1 MIAMVCA
8 EHIGKS
14 YLNLPFQVV
23 PDACINAAPVGPDM
37 YLFSL
42 T

>member
-1 MIAMVCA
+1 MIAMVCVK
-8 EHIGKS
+8 HLGKS

-23 PDACINAAPVGPDM
+23 PDACIKAASVGPAM

>member
-1 MIAMVCA
+1 MIAMVCVK
-8 EHIGKS
+8 HIEKS

-23 PDACINAAPVGPDM
+23 PHACIKAAPVGHEM